1 MDWTQYQFL
10 KAQADKA
17 HEKQMRELDGK
28 LKVTRDNCSHVK
40 IEDAFRQPS
49 GARQCPKCGVELKL
63 AK

>member
-10 KAQADKA
+10 KAQVDKA
-17 HEKQMRELDGK
+17 YEKQMRELNGK
-28 LKVTRDNCSHVK
+28 LKETRDNCSHVK
-40 IEDAFRQPS
+40 IEDAHRLTS